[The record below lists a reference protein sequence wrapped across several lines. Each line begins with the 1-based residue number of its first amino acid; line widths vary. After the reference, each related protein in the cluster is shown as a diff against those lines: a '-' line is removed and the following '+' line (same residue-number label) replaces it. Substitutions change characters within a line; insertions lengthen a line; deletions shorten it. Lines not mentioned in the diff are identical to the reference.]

1 MKYLFL
7 DTSAY
12 NINAAI
18 IINNVIVNNF
28 SIINSPKL
36 SENIFIYLEDVFKK
50 SGIKINDI
58 DKVFIV
64 NGPGSF
70 TGVRVGL
77 TIAKTMAWALK
88 IPIIPISTLELYA
101 TTAVDN
107 KYLVPFIN
115 DRNGYLYAGI
125 YDSQLNIYMKDRFL
139 HISELLDELKSIDD
153 YVMIGYDKLDI
164 DCEVVEPTL
173 DIIKIVNKHIND
185 ESANVHLIK
194 PNYLKRIDAE
204 INLEKRNRNDK
215 KNRR

>member
-28 SIINSPKL
+28 TIINSPKL
-36 SENIFIYLEDVFKK
+36 SENIFVYLEDVFKK

-101 TTAVDN
+101 TTAVNN

-125 YDSQLNIYMKDRFL
+125 YDNQLNIYMKDRFL
-139 HISELLDELKSIDD
+139 HISELLNELKRIDD

-164 DCEVVEPTL
+164 EDRKSVV
-173 DIIKIVNKHIND
+173 
-185 ESANVHLIK
+185 
-194 PNYLKRIDAE
+194 
-204 INLEKRNRNDK
+204 
-215 KNRR
+215 